1 MRKTPR
7 PRPVVPVS
15 PVERVLDIAGAMFV
29 LAAILVPLFSYQLLP
44 KTIPSHFGFT
54 GKPDAWGDVHLLF
67 ILPAFS
73 LILFLVLT
81 VMSRYPH
88 LYNYPVRIT
97 EENAFR
103 QYRLARMFIAV
114 LKTVITAIFAW
125 LEFQTIR
132 VAEGKS
138 GGLGEAFLPLF
149 LVLIFGAVIVY
160 FVKAF
165 RSR

>member
-54 GKPDAWGDVHLLF
+54 GKSDAWGDVHLLF

-73 LILFLVLT
+73 LILFLALT
-81 VMSRYPH
+81 GMRRFPH
-88 LYNYPVRIT
+88 LFNYPVRIT
-97 EENAFR
+97 EENAAR
-103 QYRLARMFIAV
+103 QYCLSRMFITV
-114 LKTVITAIFAW
+114 VKTVIAALFAW
-125 LEFQTIR
+125 IEFQTIR

-138 GGLGEAFLPLF
+138 EGLGADFLPLF
-149 LVLIFGAVIVY
+149 LALIFGAVIVY
-160 FVKAF
+160 FVSAF